1 VDLALVHTGI
11 AHSSRGSLGWCGD
24 EIGSSLCWRR
34 ESLGDRASRAIS
46 DLIDIASGEDVAEMA
61 ATRLDDDV
69 GRALEM
75 EEELLQ
81 VSESP
86 RKKYD

>member
-1 VDLALVHTGI
+1 
-11 AHSSRGSLGWCGD
+11 
-24 EIGSSLCWRR
+24 
-34 ESLGDRASRAIS
+34 
-46 DLIDIASGEDVAEMA
+46 MA

-86 RKKYD
+86 REKYD